1 MAWGHGRRDAWRE
14 HGPSLVGAWDVNGSG
29 ARRGY
34 GLGRQRCLADKAHN
48 GWDGERSLLAFSPE
62 LQRQDTKFVILE
74 ICLMRLLEPVFL
86 KFCQNRVG

>member
-1 MAWGHGRRDAWRE
+1 MAVALDGDG
-14 HGPSLVGAWDVNGSG
+14 SMVGVGT
-29 ARRGY
+29 RRGY
-34 GLGRQRCLADKAHN
+34 GLGWQRCLADKAHN